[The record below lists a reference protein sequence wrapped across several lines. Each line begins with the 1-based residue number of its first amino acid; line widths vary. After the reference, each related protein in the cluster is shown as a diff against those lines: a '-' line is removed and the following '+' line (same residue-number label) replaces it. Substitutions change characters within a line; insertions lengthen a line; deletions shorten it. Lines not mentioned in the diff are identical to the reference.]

1 MNKCISIIKNGIINR
16 YIVTIIAFIILSII
30 YKNKFIIKYIYLI
43 LPILLTL
50 LDEVDSIDK
59 IFTRFNNYI
68 SGKKYFSCYH
78 LFYYQYLDK
87 ICDAF
92 SYILSYLFLCVFFKP
107 DNILFLFIVYRIVG
121 VILFYTTKNSI
132 WLTVFF
138 DFVKEYYIYLFI
150 FTNNYVYI
158 PLFILFKICF
168 EYYWHKIHN
177 NSNYLLQKNI

>member
-1 MNKCISIIKNGIINR
+1 MNKCISIIKNGMIIR
-16 YIVTIIAFIILSII
+16 YIVTIVAFIILSII
-30 YKNKFIIKYIYLI
+30 YKNKFITKYIFLI
-43 LPILLTL
+43 IPILLL
-50 LDEVDSIDK
+50 ILDSVDNIC
-59 IFTRFNNYI
+59 NNI
-68 SGKKYFSCYH
+68 NKKYFNCFS

-92 SYILSYLFLCVFFKP
+92 SYLLSYIFLCVFFKP
-107 DNILFLFIVYRIVG
+107 DNILFLFVVYRIIG
-121 VILFYTTKNSI
+121 VILFYITKNST
-132 WLTVFF
+132 WLILFF

-177 NSNYLLQKNI
+177 NSKYVLQKNV